1 MVIDFLSNHP
11 AYIKEVASMIY
22 KEFVENTSSEM
33 TFEETLIF
41 FSQTKKDG
49 FPLTLIALEGEECLG
64 TVSIF
69 ENDLK
74 TQDVYKPWLASLYI
88 KPQYRSRGVGQS
100 LIIEVLKVTKNLG
113 YQELYL
119 KTETASDY
127 YQSRGWNLVRKGLDN
142 NDKKVDIFK
151 MIL

>member
-11 AYIKEVASMIY
+11 SYIKEVASMIY

-64 TVSIF
+64 TVSIV

-100 LIIEVLKVTKNLG
+100 LIIEVLKVAKNLG